1 MQSSNQNINLLQSS
15 IFNASNF
22 STPKK
27 AYFDQVAN
35 ETSEQMKKDLIQLYD
50 FGFVNFQVNKPLLQ
64 KYQNAEQV
72 AQILLDGQLS
82 ESNFN

>member
-1 MQSSNQNINLLQSS
+1 
-15 IFNASNF
+15 
-22 STPKK
+22 
-27 AYFDQVAN
+27 
-35 ETSEQMKKDLIQLYD
+35 MKKDLIQLYD